1 MCGFRPPGTAV
12 LALLPFA
19 ALSPRV
25 GHLLGMFRHY
35 WRQNR
40 LTERPTSSLVSYRK
54 LALSQKEAKVA
65 RKRRQDR
72 QSNERELEEFLGAL
86 ALEGRSPHS
95 VGAYRRD
102 LEALLAALPG
112 SLDEVRPADLRDV
125 FRRQQQVGRSPS
137 SINRA
142 IGAAR
147 SFCRFLYEEGRLETN
162 PAQAL
167 RSIRL
172 GPPLAPKHLT
182 VPEVQRLLS
191 LPDIATATGR
201 RDHAI
206 LMVFYNTGLRVGE
219 LCALTRDDVN
229 LPAEGWG
236 ALQVVGKGRRL
247 HRLPI
252 NRPAADALLAYLADR
267 DDVEPALFLNRSQH
281 RFSVR
286 GIALL
291 VNRYLRAACI
301 TDRSGPHVLR
311 HSFATHALRARPN
324 LRAVQELLGHAW
336 VTTTQRYTHLEVE
349 ELQAQVAGLP
359 ANRSGG
365 IR

>member
-1 MCGFRPPGTAV
+1 MARE
-12 LALLPFA
+12 
-19 ALSPRV
+19 
-25 GHLLGMFRHY
+25 
-35 WRQNR
+35 RQHGR
-40 LTERPTSSLVSYRK
+40 T
-54 LALSQKEAKVA
+54 
-65 RKRRQDR
+65 
-72 QSNERELEEFLGAL
+72 SNERDLEEFLGAL
-86 ALEGRSPHS
+86 ELEGRSAHS
-95 VGAYRRD
+95 VRAYRRD
-102 LEALLAALPG
+102 LEALLAELPG
-112 SLDEVRPADLRDV
+112 PLGEVRPADLRDF
-125 FRRQQQVGRSPS
+125 FRRQQKAGRSPS

-142 IGAAR
+142 IGATR
-147 SFCRFLYEEGRLETN
+147 SFGRFLFEEGRLQIN

-191 LPDIATATGR
+191 MPDTDTAVGR

-206 LMVFYNTGLRVGE
+206 LMLLYNTGLRVGE
-219 LCALTRDDVN
+219 LCALSRDDVR

-267 DDVEPALFLNRSQH
+267 DDTEPALFLNRSGN

-286 GIALL
+286 GVALL
-291 VNRYLRAACI
+291 VNRYLRAVGI

-311 HSFATHALRARPN
+311 HSFATHSLRARPN
-324 LRAVQELLGHAW
+324 IRAVQELLGHAW

-349 ELQAQVAGLP
+349 DLQAQVADLP
-359 ANRSGG
+359 ANG
-365 IR
+365 

>member
-1 MCGFRPPGTAV
+1 M
-12 LALLPFA
+12 
-19 ALSPRV
+19 
-25 GHLLGMFRHY
+25 
-35 WRQNR
+35 
-40 LTERPTSSLVSYRK
+40 
-54 LALSQKEAKVA
+54 A
-65 RKRRQDR
+65 RKRREDR
-72 QSNERELEEFLGAL
+72 RSDAELLEEFLAAL

-95 VGAYRRD
+95 IGAYRRD
-102 LEALLAALPG
+102 LERALGEVAGP
-112 SLDEVRPADLRDV
+112 LDEVQPRDLREV
-125 FRRQQQVGRSPS
+125 FRRQQQAGRSPS

-142 IGAAR
+142 IGATR

-162 PAQAL
+162 PSQAL

-182 VPEVQRLLS
+182 VAEVQRLLS
-191 LPDIATATGR
+191 LPDIATPIGR
-201 RDHAI
+201 RDHAV
-206 LMVFYNTGLRVGE
+206 LMLLYNTGLRVGE
-219 LCALTRDDVN
+219 LCALSREDVM

-267 DDVEPALFLNRSQH
+267 DDTEPALFLNRSGG

-291 VNRYLRAACI
+291 VNRYLRAAGVA
-301 TDRSGPHVLR
+301 DRSGPHLLR
-311 HSFATHALRARPN
+311 HTFATHALRARPN

-349 ELQAQVAGLP
+349 DLQAQVVDLP
-359 ANRSGG
+359 ANRRAS
-365 IR
+365 

>member
-1 MCGFRPPGTAV
+1 M
-12 LALLPFA
+12 
-19 ALSPRV
+19 
-25 GHLLGMFRHY
+25 
-35 WRQNR
+35 
-40 LTERPTSSLVSYRK
+40 
-54 LALSQKEAKVA
+54 A
-65 RKRRQDR
+65 RKQRQDQ
-72 QSNERELEEFLGAL
+72 QSNQRELEEFLGAL

-95 VGAYRRD
+95 IGAYRRD

-112 SLDEVRPADLRDV
+112 PVDEVRPADLRDH
-125 FRRQQQVGRSPS
+125 FRQQLDAGRSPS
-137 SINRA
+137 TINRS
-142 IGAAR
+142 IAATR
-147 SFCRFLYEEGRLETN
+147 SFCRFLFEEGRLEMN

-191 LPDIATATGR
+191 LPSLGTPVGR
-201 RDHAI
+201 RDYAI
-206 LMVFYNTGLRVGE
+206 LMLLYNTGLRVGE
-219 LCALTRDDVN
+219 LCALSRDDVM

-267 DDVEPALFLNRSQH
+267 DDVEPALFLNRSLH

-291 VNRYLRAACI
+291 VNRHLRAAGV
-301 TDRSGPHVLR
+301 TDRSGPHLLR
-311 HSFATHALRARPN
+311 HTFATHALRARPN

-349 ELQAQVAGLP
+349 DLQAQVADLP
-359 ANRSGG
+359 ANSFGG
-365 IR
+365 VG

>member
-1 MCGFRPPGTAV
+1 M
-12 LALLPFA
+12 
-19 ALSPRV
+19 
-25 GHLLGMFRHY
+25 
-35 WRQNR
+35 
-40 LTERPTSSLVSYRK
+40 
-54 LALSQKEAKVA
+54 A
-65 RKRRQDR
+65 RKRRDDR
-72 QSNERELEEFLGAL
+72 QSDAQMLEEFLDAL
-86 ALEGRSPHS
+86 TLEGKSPHS
-95 VGAYRRD
+95 IGAYRRD
-102 LEALLAALPG
+102 LEALLTELSRP
-112 SLDEVRPADLRDV
+112 LDEVRPADLRDC
-125 FRRQQQVGRSPS
+125 FRRQQKAGRSPS

-142 IGAAR
+142 IGATR
-147 SFCRFLYEEGRLETN
+147 SFFRFLFEEGRLEIN

-191 LPDIATATGR
+191 LPSTDITVGR

-206 LMVFYNTGLRVGE
+206 LMLLYNTGLRVGE
-219 LCALTRDDVN
+219 LCALSREDVR

-267 DDVEPALFLNRSQH
+267 EDAETALFLNRSQG

-291 VNRYLRAACI
+291 VNRYLRAAGI

-311 HSFATHALRARPN
+311 HTFATHALRARPN
-324 LRAVQELLGHAW
+324 IRAVQELLGHAW

-349 ELQAQVAGLP
+349 DLQAQVAELP
-359 ANRSGG
+359 ANRRPS
-365 IR
+365 

>member
-1 MCGFRPPGTAV
+1 MA
-12 LALLPFA
+12 
-19 ALSPRV
+19 SK
-25 GHLLGMFRHY
+25 
-35 WRQNR
+35 R
-40 LTERPTSSLVSYRK
+40 LHGRL
-54 LALSQKEAKVA
+54 
-65 RKRRQDR
+65 
-72 QSNERELEEFLGAL
+72 SNEWELEEFLGAL
-86 ALEGRSPHS
+86 TLEGRSAHS
-95 VGAYRRD
+95 IGAYRRD
-102 LEALLAALPG
+102 LEALVAALPG
-112 SLDEVRPADLRDV
+112 PLGEVRPANLRDC
-125 FRRQQQVGRSPS
+125 FRRQQQAGRSPS

-142 IGAAR
+142 IGATR
-147 SFCRFLYEEGRLETN
+147 SFCRFLYEEGRLEAN

-182 VPEVQRLLS
+182 VPEVQRLLAQ
-191 LPDIATATGR
+191 PDTDTPTGR
-201 RDHAI
+201 RDHAV
-206 LMVFYNTGLRVGE
+206 LMLLYNTGLRVGE
-219 LCALTRDDVN
+219 LCALSRDDVV
-229 LPAEGWG
+229 LPVEGWG

-267 DDVEPALFLNRSQH
+267 DDAEPALFLNRSQH

-291 VNRYLRAACI
+291 VNRYLRAAGI

-349 ELQAQVAGLP
+349 DLQAQVADLP
-359 ANRSGG
+359 ANLIHSAS
-365 IR
+365 

>member
-1 MCGFRPPGTAV
+1 MAR
-12 LALLPFA
+12 
-19 ALSPRV
+19 
-25 GHLLGMFRHY
+25 
-35 WRQNR
+35 RQ
-40 LTERPTSSLVSYRK
+40 
-54 LALSQKEAKVA
+54 
-65 RKRRQDR
+65 RQDR
-72 QSNERELEEFLGAL
+72 RSDARELEAFLDAL
-86 ALEGRSPHS
+86 ALEGRSVHS
-95 VGAYRRD
+95 IRSYRRD

-112 SLDEVRPADLRDV
+112 PLDDARPADLREC
-125 FRRQQQVGRSPS
+125 FRHQQQAGRSPS

-142 IGAAR
+142 IAAAR
-147 SFCRFLYEEGRLETN
+147 SFCRFLWEEGRLETN

-182 VPEVQRLLS
+182 VAEVERLLS
-191 LPDIATATGR
+191 LPSRETPTGR
-201 RDHAI
+201 RDRAI
-206 LMVFYNTGLRVGE
+206 LTLLYNTGLRVGE
-219 LCALTRDDVN
+219 VCALNRDDVR

-236 ALQVVGKGRRL
+236 LLQVVGKGRRL
-247 HRLPI
+247 RRLPI

-267 DDVEPALFLNRSQH
+267 EDEEPALFLNRSGE

-291 VNRYLRAACI
+291 VNRYLQAAGI

-311 HSFATHALRARPN
+311 HTFATHALRARPN

-349 ELQAQVAGLP
+349 DLQDQVADLP
-359 ANRSGG
+359 ANPIGG
-365 IR
+365 AS

>member
-1 MCGFRPPGTAV
+1 MG
-12 LALLPFA
+12 
-19 ALSPRV
+19 
-25 GHLLGMFRHY
+25 
-35 WRQNR
+35 
-40 LTERPTSSLVSYRK
+40 
-54 LALSQKEAKVA
+54 
-65 RKRRQDR
+65 RKRRDDR
-72 QSNERELEEFLGAL
+72 QSDAQMLEEFLGAL

-95 VGAYRRD
+95 IGAYRRD
-102 LEALLAALPG
+102 LHALLAALSAP
-112 SLDEVRPADLRDV
+112 LDEVQPRDLREV
-125 FRRQQQVGRSPS
+125 FRRQQQAGRSPS

-142 IGAAR
+142 IGATR
-147 SFCRFLYEEGRLETN
+147 SFCRFLYEEGRLQTN

-191 LPDIATATGR
+191 LPDTGTPTGR
-201 RDHAI
+201 RDHSI
-206 LMVFYNTGLRVGE
+206 LMLLYNTGLRVGE
-219 LCALTRDDVN
+219 LCALSRDDVR

-267 DDVEPALFLNRSQH
+267 DDAEPALFLNRSGD

-291 VNRYLRAACI
+291 VNRYLQAAGI

-311 HSFATHALRARPN
+311 HTFATHALRARPK

-349 ELQAQVAGLP
+349 DLQTQVADLP
-359 ANRSGG
+359 ANR
-365 IR
+365 